1 MARYIVPILL
11 FFLPFVLFAVY
22 LWLTNRNPA
31 DSSHWT
37 TRGLVS
43 LGAAGLVIA
52 VVMFVLAGSY
62 SGLQLSGRNDEA
74 QQTIT
79 PRR

>member
-1 MARYIVPILL
+1 MARYIVPVLL
-11 FFLPFVLFAVY
+11 FFLPFLMFAVY

-31 DSSHWT
+31 DSTHWT

-43 LGAAGLVIA
+43 LSSAGLVIA
-52 VVMFVLAGSY
+52 VLMFWLAGSY
-62 SGLQLSGRNDEA
+62 SGLQLSGRNAEA
-74 QQTIT
+74 QQTIE